1 MPAKYKYYNTLIL
14 SRSTSINI
22 TSLPLW
28 LSSFFYYKLT
38 IMKLHLPNTIPI
50 FPLSGV
56 IFFPKTNLPLTIFE
70 PRYLTLVNDCIKSNK
85 YMGMIQSKNNSSDVY
100 SVGCLGKITDHK
112 KTKDGRILV
121 NLTGISRFE
130 IKTEINNDKIYRE
143 FEVSYEKFK
152 EDQGLEKKQTIMLE
166 KIKEIY
172 EKTKTFF
179 LKNGLL
185 LNWAE
190 FEKLDEDQKINT
202 LAMIAPISN
211 EEKQMILE
219 AVHIDSKTKVLSK
232 IIEFYLYEK
241 RTSKITL
248 Q

>member
-1 MPAKYKYYNTLIL
+1 MPANYIHYNTLIL
-14 SRSTSINI
+14 VSSTFINL
-22 TSLPLW
+22 TNLPLW
-28 LSSFFYYKLT
+28 LSLFFYYNLI
-38 IMKLHLPNTIPI
+38 IMKFNLPNTIPI

-56 IFFPKTNLPLTIFE
+56 IFFPQTNLPLNIFE

-85 YMGMIQSKNNSSDVY
+85 YMGMIQSKKNTSDVY
-100 SVGCLGKITDHK
+100 SVGCLGKITEHK
-112 KTKDGRILV
+112 KTKDGRMLV

-130 IKTEINNDKIYRE
+130 INTEINNDKIYRE
-143 FEVSYEKFK
+143 FEVSYKRFS
-152 EDQGLEKKQTIMLE
+152 EDQELENKQTIIAE
-166 KIKEIY
+166 NIKRIF
-172 EKTKTFF
+172 EKTKLFF
-179 LKNGLL
+179 QRNGLL

-219 AVHIDSKTKVLSK
+219 SVHVNSRTEVLSE
-232 IIEFYLYEK
+232 IIEFYLHENS
-241 RTSKITL
+241 TSEITL